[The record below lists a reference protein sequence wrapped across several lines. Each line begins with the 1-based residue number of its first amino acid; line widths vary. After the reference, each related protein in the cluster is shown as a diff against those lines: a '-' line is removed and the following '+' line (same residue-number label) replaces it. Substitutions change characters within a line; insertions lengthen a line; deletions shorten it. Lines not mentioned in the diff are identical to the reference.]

1 MNGSYPFHIR
11 HLAIIDTIQISV
23 ISPAESNTFWN
34 EFNRLDNLIVR
45 FIGNLPPMRNH
56 NEKDPDALEILVAS
70 TLARVAAI
78 QLHHRF
84 SGNRQTP
91 SLRDTCVQ
99 HAQMV
104 AAAVQT
110 VGQELK
116 ILDPIMAVS
125 WHLQRLACHI
135 YVNLGIVNF
144 TRSC

>member
-1 MNGSYPFHIR
+1 MRDP
-11 HLAIIDTIQISV
+11 
-23 ISPAESNTFWN
+23 N
-34 EFNRLDNLIVR
+34 EN
-45 FIGNLPPMRNH
+45 
-56 NEKDPDALEILVAS
+56 DPDALEILVAS

-84 SGNRQTP
+84 SGNQQAL

-110 VGQELK
+110 VGQEVK

-125 WHLQRLACHI
+125 WHLQRLTCHT
-135 YVNLGIVNF
+135 YVNHGIVAF
-144 TRSC
+144 TRLC